1 MLRPAMELIFADRRE
16 AGHQLAQRLLPY
28 RGQDCIVLGIP
39 RGGVPVGYEISQ
51 ALDCPLD
58 VIVPRKLPI
67 PWSPEAGFGAI
78 MPDGTRVLNE
88 PMVRD
93 LGLSES
99 EIDSIARNVLR
110 EVRRREAAYRGG
122 RPEPALDGRVV
133 ILTDDGLA
141 TGYTMLA
148 ACVAVRKRNPASV
161 VVAVPVSPRTSA
173 AEVQKVADRL
183 IVIHLSDRLAFA
195 VASFYEEFP
204 DMTDSE
210 VIEYLTRPPA
220 K

>member
-1 MLRPAMELIFADRRE
+1 
-16 AGHQLAQRLLPY
+16 
-28 RGQDCIVLGIP
+28 
-39 RGGVPVGYEISQ
+39 
-51 ALDCPLD
+51 
-58 VIVPRKLPI
+58 
-67 PWSPEAGFGAI
+67 
-78 MPDGTRVLNE
+78 
-88 PMVRD
+88 
-93 LGLSES
+93 
-99 EIDSIARNVLR
+99 
-110 EVRRREAAYRGG
+110 
-122 RPEPALDGRVV
+122 
-133 ILTDDGLA
+133 
-141 TGYTMLA
+141 MLA

-210 VIEYLTRPPA
+210 VIEYLTCPPA